1 MFLLR
6 YVRLVGFAMA
16 LAGATVGLAST
27 ASTSLAKSPSKAT
40 TPPIK
45 THALLSSRELWAT
58 IDVCSPTDQPNTV
71 GIRGSMPGDGD
82 RTQRMFMRL
91 QVQFQGPKGAWRF
104 FAGTVGDSGFLAM
117 GPAKQRKHEGGQTF
131 QVLPA
136 GQTATLRG
144 VVTYEWRAADATIV
158 RHVRRITTAGHIS
171 SAGSDPAG
179 FSAATCTI

>member
-1 MFLLR
+1 MFRAGLT
-6 YVRLVGFAMA
+6 VTALVVAA
-16 LAGATVGLAST
+16 AAVPPVAGAARSDQ
-27 ASTSLAKSPSKAT
+27 SL
-40 TPPIK
+40 
-45 THALLSSRELWAT
+45 LWAT
-58 IDVCSPTDQPNTV
+58 INACNPADVPGAV

-117 GPAKQRKHEGGQTF
+117 GSAKQRKHQGGQTF

-158 RHVRRITTAGHIS
+158 RHVRRLTTAGHIS
-171 SAGSDPAG
+171 TAGSDPAG